1 MGFLKKEIKT
11 STGLII
17 VFAAAVLFVGG
28 ALAYWYYNDP
38 NSYDTSKDS
47 TIVATKSNTNTNTTN
62 VNVNTNANAN
72 ANVNVNRNA
81 NSNNSNSAV
90 ASPVTYTNSTYGFT
104 LTLPSNWSTYKVKT
118 AHIEGSV
125 ASFYFQVPTTD
136 PLYQAASDTSDAGY
150 ASVFVIGVMNK
161 AEWTGDE
168 LQVRDF
174 GSKVSENASY
184 VFTYST
190 SQAGPNEAT
199 FTAARL
205 QISAIIATFTLN

>member
-11 STGLII
+11 STGLIA
-17 VFAAAVLFVGG
+17 VFAAAVLLVGG

-38 NSYDTSKDS
+38 NSYDTSKDA
-47 TIVATKSNTNTNTTN
+47 TIVATKANSNTNS
-62 VNVNTNANAN
+62 VNANTNANT
-72 ANVNVNRNA
+72 NVNRNA

-90 ASPVTYTNSTYGFT
+90 ASSVTYTNSTYGFT